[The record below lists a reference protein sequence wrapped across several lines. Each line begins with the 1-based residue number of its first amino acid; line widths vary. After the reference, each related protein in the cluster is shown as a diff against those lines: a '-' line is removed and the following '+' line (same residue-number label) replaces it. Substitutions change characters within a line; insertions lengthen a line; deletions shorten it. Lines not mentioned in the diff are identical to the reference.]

1 MPAVSTVA
9 ARRYA
14 DNAVNASRLSTR
26 LRRGVTRVTGL
37 TTSGLL
43 LVALMVVSWTIGR
56 YIGGR
61 PLYLLAYGIA
71 AVLVFSKV
79 STKRR
84 PPVEGARADSNP
96 RVAEGTEIAMS
107 IAVTAPRRVVNLVLE
122 EKLPLLFGQIAVLPV
137 AAVGGGTTVD
147 HSYAITAWRRGV
159 YDLGPLTVRWGDP
172 FGLTR
177 REATLAEPFPLI
189 VHPTVEPVT
198 DNPLTRMWEDPP
210 FRPPVSRPW
219 PSGLELYG
227 MRQYAQGDDVRRIV
241 WRAFQRT
248 GQLLVL
254 EAEQGISDRV
264 VMLLDQNAD
273 QHSRGLISE
282 SFEAAIRAVAS
293 LGVHHLSQGYEVTVE
308 GNAGNIVGPLRAGPA
323 KLRLLDELARTVL
336 GPEPLTAGMSRLAS
350 AAGRDVHL
358 VVVTPYLDRES
369 AARLELLTQK
379 GIKATVVALVWDED
393 KTENLQRANSL
404 GAKVVEIRPNTPL
417 SVAFRREVAAA
428 GRF

>member
-9 ARRYA
+9 ARRFA
-14 DNAVNASRLSTR
+14 DNAVNASRLPTR
-26 LRRGVTRVTGL
+26 LRRRVTRVTGL
-37 TTSGLL
+37 TTSGLV
-43 LVALMVVSWTIGR
+43 LVGVMVMAWGLGK

-71 AVLVFSKV
+71 AVLVYSKV
-79 STKRR
+79 STMRR
-84 PPVEGARADSNP
+84 PPIEGTRADSNP

-107 IAVTAPRRVVNLVLE
+107 IDVTSVRRVVNLVLE

-137 AAVGGGTTVD
+137 ASVGGGVAVN
-147 HSYAITAWRRGV
+147 HAYAITAWRRGV
-159 YDLGPLTVRWGDP
+159 YELGPLTVRWGDP

-219 PSGLELYG
+219 PNGLELYG
-227 MRQYAQGDDVRRIV
+227 MRQYVQGDDVRRIV

-264 VMLLDQNAD
+264 VMLLDQDAS

-282 SFEAAIRAVAS
+282 SFEAAVRAVAS
-293 LGVHHLSQGYEVTVE
+293 LGVHHLGQGYEVTIE
-308 GNAGNIVGPLRAGPA
+308 GNGGKIVGPLRAGPA
-323 KLRLLDELARTVL
+323 KLRLLDELARAGL
-336 GPEPLTAGMSRLAS
+336 APEPLSAGMTRLAS
-350 AAGRDVHL
+350 QSGRDVHL
-358 VVVTPYLDRES
+358 VIVTPHLDRES

-379 GIKATVVALVWDED
+379 GIKVTVVALVWDEEQ
-393 KTENLQRANSL
+393 TENLKRATSL

-417 SVAFRREVAAA
+417 AVAFRREVAASVRA
-428 GRF
+428 

>member
-1 MPAVSTVA
+1 MPAVSSVA

-14 DNAVNASRLSTR
+14 DNAVNASKRATR
-26 LRRGVTRVTGL
+26 LRRRVTKVTGL

-43 LVALMVVSWTIGR
+43 LVALMLVSWAIGR

-61 PLYLLAYGIA
+61 PLYLLSYGIA
-71 AVLVFSKV
+71 AVLVFSKL
-79 STKRR
+79 STMRR
-84 PPVEGARADSNP
+84 PPVEGTRADSNP

-107 IAVTAPRRVVNLVLE
+107 IAVTAPRRVLNLVLE

-137 AAVGGGTTVD
+137 ASVGGGTTVD
-147 HSYAITAWRRGV
+147 HEYTITAWRRGV
-159 YDLGPLTVRWGDP
+159 YEVGPLTVRWGDA

-177 REATLAEPFPLI
+177 REATLAESYPLI
-189 VHPTVEPVT
+189 VHPTVEPVI

-227 MRQYAQGDDVRRIV
+227 MRQYAEGDDVRRIV

-248 GQLLVL
+248 GQLLVQ

-264 VMLLDQNAD
+264 VMLLDQD
-273 QHSRGLISE
+273 VHQHSRGLISE
-282 SFEAAIRAVAS
+282 SFEAGVRAVAS

-308 GNAGNIVGPLRAGPA
+308 GNGGRLVGPLRAGPA
-323 KLRLLDELARTVL
+323 KLRLLDELARAEL
-336 GPEPLTAGMSRLAS
+336 APEPLSAAMSRVAS
-350 AAGRDVHL
+350 QAGRDVHL
-358 VVVTPYLDRES
+358 VIVTPFLDRES
-369 AARLELLTQK
+369 AGRLELLTQR
-379 GIKATVVALVWDED
+379 GVRATVVALVWDED
-393 KTENLQRANSL
+393 QTENLKRATSL

-428 GRF
+428 VRF